1 MLTPCCCFSVAKSSP
16 TLCNPMTCSISGFH
30 VLHYLPEFPQT
41 HVYWL
46 MMPSNHLILCH
57 LLLLPSILPSIRV
70 FPNESA
76 LCIRQGQSIGAS
88 ASASV
93 LPMNIQGWFPL
104 GLTGW
109 ISLQSMGLSRVFSS
123 IIVWNHQFFGAL
135 PSLWSKTLTSIPNY
149 WKDHSLDISD
159 VFAFQ
164 YTIQVCHSFATVCK
178 CAKSQRPITSQQ

>member
-1 MLTPCCCFSVAKSSP
+1 MFLWSVTIISHKDCCCSVTQLAHQTSLSLNISQNVPNFLSIALVMSS
-16 TLCNPMTCSISGFH
+16 S
-30 VLHYLPEFPQT
+30 
-41 HVYWL
+41 
-46 MMPSNHLILCH
+46 HLIFWHPLF
-57 LLLLPSILPSIRV
+57 LIPSIFPNIRD
-70 FPNESA
+70 FSNESA
-76 LCIRQGQSIGAS
+76 VHIRWPRVS
-88 ASASV
+88 ASALILLLS
-93 LPMNIQGWFPL
+93 IQSWFPL
-104 GLTGW
+104 RLTGL
-109 ISLQSMGLSRVFSS
+109 IFLLPKGLSRVFSS